1 MDRAQPSTRNACPDA
16 AELAA
21 FFEGRLDGSRRADVV
36 AHLADCAECRA
47 ALGALGRLTTS
58 ELPMV
63 PAALLDAAAGRP
75 SRPRWGRAAAAMA
88 AAACVLFA
96 VSISRNAPEQ
106 PGTAVSTPAAISP
119 EPPDDVRAKAPGAA
133 PQLMAPEV
141 GATLGAPTRFEW
153 TPVAGAVQYQLH
165 VLTGDGDIV
174 FDATTTDTGIE
185 YSGAAERPGPFYAWI
200 SAQLTDGRRVQSAV
214 VRLAGP
220 AR

>member
-1 MDRAQPSTRNACPDA
+1 MNRTPSACPDA

-21 FFEGRLDGSRRADVV
+21 FFDGKLEDPHSADLV
-36 AHLADCAECRA
+36 AHAASCPECRA

-58 ELPMV
+58 EPPVV

-75 SRPRWGRAAAAMA
+75 SRPRWGRAAAVIA
-88 AAACVLFA
+88 AAACLLFA

-106 PGTAVSTPAAISP
+106 PGTAVSTPAAIPS

-133 PQLMAPEV
+133 PQLMAPKV
-141 GATLGAPTRFEW
+141 GATLGTPTRFEW

-165 VLTGDGDIV
+165 VLTGEGDIV

>member
-1 MDRAQPSTRNACPDA
+1 MDRAQPSARSACPDA
-16 AELAA
+16 AELST
-21 FFEGRLDGSRRADVV
+21 FFEGRLTDAHRAHLV
-36 AHLADCAECRA
+36 AHLADCPECRA
-47 ALGALGRLTTS
+47 TLGALGRLTTS
-58 ELPMV
+58 EPPVV
-63 PAALLDAAAGRP
+63 PSALIEAAAGRP
-75 SRPRWGRAAAAMA
+75 SRPHWRRAAAVMA

-96 VSISRNAPEQ
+96 VSIARQSPEQ
-106 PGTAVSTPAAISP
+106 PGTGISTPGAIPS
-119 EPPDDVRAKAPGAA
+119 EPPDDVRAKAPGTA

-141 GATLGAPTRFEW
+141 GATLGTPTRFEW

-174 FDATTTDTGIE
+174 FDATTTETGIE